1 MPSLLL
7 SEEYEEIAFLRF
19 FENENFEDGLS
30 ILFEKIVSCARRF
43 VIADFGAI
51 NAVPDGVILKIADF
65 ADEIEKK
72 YFRKLCIVGQSAA
85 LHEKKIAPRD
95 NFLKIFRNIGDAI
108 NYFYWDCC
116 RNRDVVTMKMPSDMR
131 LVPLVRESI
140 RDFMELCGISERTMF
155 QMGMVV
161 DELCNNA
168 IEHGTQ
174 DESKTI
180 EVLCLISVDR
190 IEINVYNGYN
200 AVRTKEKHGHELK
213 KDMEKWANSPNQTG
227 NEFRGRGLALVKK
240 VSDSFEINSSHDG
253 TWIHITKKK
262 GQADYAN
269 AN

>member
-1 MPSLLL
+1 MPSILL
-7 SEEYEEIAFLRF
+7 SEEFEELAFLRF

-30 ILFEKIVSCARRF
+30 DCFEKIGSCARKF
-43 VIADFGAI
+43 VIADFAAI
-51 NAVPDGVILKIADF
+51 NGVPEDIMLKIADF

-72 YFRKLCIVGQSAA
+72 YFKKLCFVCQSDAFYG
-85 LHEKKIAPRD
+85 KKNVMQN

-116 RNRDVVTMKMPSDMR
+116 RNRDIVTMKIPSDMR
-131 LVPLVRESI
+131 LVPLARESI

-155 QMGMVV
+155 QMGMVI

-180 EVLCLISVDR
+180 EVLCLISADL
-190 IEINVYNGYN
+190 IEINVYNGYS
-200 AVRTKEKHGHELK
+200 AVATKEKHGHELK
-213 KDMEKWANSPNQTG
+213 KSMEKWANSPNQAE

>member
-1 MPSLLL
+1 MPRLLL

-19 FENENFEDGLS
+19 FENESFEDGLS
-30 ILFEKIVSCARRF
+30 DCFEKIVSCARKF
-43 VIADFGAI
+43 VIVDFADVKT
-51 NAVPDGVILKIADF
+51 VPDGVILKIADF

-72 YFRKLCIVGQSAA
+72 YFRKLCFVCQLGA
-85 LHEKKIAPRD
+85 LNEKKIASRD
-95 NFLKIFRNIGDAI
+95 DFLKIFRNVGDAI

-116 RNRDVVTMKMPSDMR
+116 RNRDILTMKMPSDMR
-131 LVPLVRESI
+131 LVPLARECA

-155 QMGMVV
+155 QVGMVI

-180 EVLCLISVDR
+180 EVLCLISTDL

-200 AVRTKEKHGHELK
+200 SVVTKEKRGYELK
-213 KDMEKWANSPNQTG
+213 KDMEKWANSPNHTE
-227 NEFRGRGLALVKK
+227 NEFRGRGLALIKK
-240 VSDSFEINSSHDG
+240 VSDSFEINSSCDG

-269 AN
+269 AD

>member
-1 MPSLLL
+1 MPRLLL

-19 FENENFEDGLS
+19 FENESFEDGLS
-30 ILFEKIVSCARRF
+30 DCFEKIASCARKF
-43 VIADFGAI
+43 VIADFATI
-51 NAVPDGVILKIADF
+51 KPVPDGVILKIADF

-72 YFRKLCIVGQSAA
+72 YFRRLCFVCQSDAFD
-85 LHEKKIAPRD
+85 EKKITPRD
-95 NFLKIFRNIGDAI
+95 NFLKIFRNVGDAI

-116 RNRDVVTMKMPSDMR
+116 RNRDIVTIKMPSDMR
-131 LVPLVRESI
+131 FVPLARECA

-155 QMGMVV
+155 QVGMVV

-174 DESKTI
+174 DENKTI
-180 EVLCLISVDR
+180 EVLCLISTDR

-200 AVRTKEKHGHELK
+200 AVVTKEKHGHEIK
-213 KDMEKWANSPNQTG
+213 KSMEKWANSPNQTE

-240 VSDSFEINSSHDG
+240 VSDSFEINSSYDG

-262 GQADYAN
+262 GQTDYAN
-269 AN
+269 PD